1 MDLQAAWKEKARV
14 KKEEGDAKI
23 KEDKKWKDKLD
34 KIEAANKEEFEK
46 FENHDEKQLEAHG
59 KIEHEHALTVEKLV
73 ENTLEDDSV
82 GKIDKLAHVIGH
94 LSRAINP
101 MASHER
107 IPLLVSLN
115 TSVQAS
121 GLVMEEK
128 VEVAMQIRKSLFTM
142 IGILTRRSYSHLSC
156 KSRECQLD
164 RLFGYQVKRIDS
176 LLSIIAIDPFQF
188 QI

>member
-1 MDLQAAWKEKARV
+1 
-14 KKEEGDAKI
+14 
-23 KEDKKWKDKLD
+23 
-34 KIEAANKEEFEK
+34 
-46 FENHDEKQLEAHG
+46 
-59 KIEHEHALTVEKLV
+59 
-73 ENTLEDDSV
+73 
-82 GKIDKLAHVIGH
+82 
-94 LSRAINP
+94 